1 LPYITEIALKKFLM
15 NKNFVKPENSL
26 EALKVV
32 IGAIQSSNLNKIIKV
47 RDIKKN
53 LKYEFA

>member
-1 LPYITEIALKKFLM
+1 M

-47 RDIKKN
+47 KDIKKK
-53 LKYEFA
+53 LEI